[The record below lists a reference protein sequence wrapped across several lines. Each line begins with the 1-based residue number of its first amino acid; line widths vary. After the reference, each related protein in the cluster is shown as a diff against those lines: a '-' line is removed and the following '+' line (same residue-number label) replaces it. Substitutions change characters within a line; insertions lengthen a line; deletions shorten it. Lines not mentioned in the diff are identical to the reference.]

1 MMMLKI
7 LFWVFGFEN
16 GFALLITVSNLF
28 SLVSIFPSEKRKHL
42 SGGDL
47 LVIFPYKLKR
57 SIPNVLWQK
66 VHVLLFILKKFNK
79 TWQEW
84 EHDIA
89 NGVLFMQQDG
99 GFSVVDIK
107 LEIRFFF
114 IYFVMVV
121 LVKDHGAECSLNFEN
136 KVS

>member
-16 GFALLITVSNLF
+16 RFALLITVSNLF
-28 SLVSIFPSEKRKHL
+28 SLVSIFPSEKREHL

-89 NGVLFMQQDG
+89 NGVLFMQYDG
-99 GFSVVDIK
+99 GFSVV

>member
-28 SLVSIFPSEKRKHL
+28 SLVSIFPSEKREHL

-47 LVIFPYKLKR
+47 QVIFPYKLKR

>member
-28 SLVSIFPSEKRKHL
+28 SLVSIFPSEKREHL

>member
-1 MMMLKI
+1 M
-7 LFWVFGFEN
+7 
-16 GFALLITVSNLF
+16 
-28 SLVSIFPSEKRKHL
+28 
-42 SGGDL
+42 
-47 LVIFPYKLKR
+47 
-57 SIPNVLWQK
+57 QK
-66 VHVLLFILKKFNK
+66 
-79 TWQEW
+79 
-84 EHDIA
+84 
-89 NGVLFMQQDG
+89 DG

>member
-28 SLVSIFPSEKRKHL
+28 SLVSIFPSEKREHL
-42 SGGDL
+42 SRGDL

-89 NGVLFMQQDG
+89 NGVLFMQKDG

>member
-28 SLVSIFPSEKRKHL
+28 SLVSIFPSEKREHL

-121 LVKDHGAECSLNFEN
+121 LVKDHGAECSLKFEN

>member
-28 SLVSIFPSEKRKHL
+28 SLVSIFPSEKREHL

-57 SIPNVLWQK
+57 SISNVLWQK

-114 IYFVMVV
+114 LYFVMVV

>member
-28 SLVSIFPSEKRKHL
+28 SLVSIFPNEKREHL

-79 TWQEW
+79 TW
-84 EHDIA
+84 
-89 NGVLFMQQDG
+89 
-99 GFSVVDIK
+99 
-107 LEIRFFF
+107 
-114 IYFVMVV
+114 
-121 LVKDHGAECSLNFEN
+121 
-136 KVS
+136 

>member
-28 SLVSIFPSEKRKHL
+28 SLVSIFPSEKREHL

-57 SIPNVLWQK
+57 SIPNVFWQK

-114 IYFVMVV
+114 YIFCDGCFSERPWCGVFP
-121 LVKDHGAECSLNFEN
+121 EF
-136 KVS
+136 

>member
-28 SLVSIFPSEKRKHL
+28 SLVSIFPSEKREHL

-57 SIPNVLWQK
+57 SIANVLWKK

>member
-28 SLVSIFPSEKRKHL
+28 SLVSIFPSEKREYL

>member
-28 SLVSIFPSEKRKHL
+28 SLVSIFPSEKREHL
-42 SGGDL
+42 SGRDL

-114 IYFVMVV
+114 YFVMVV

>member
-28 SLVSIFPSEKRKHL
+28 SLVSIFPSEKREHL

-121 LVKDHGAECSLNFEN
+121 LVKDHGTECSLNFEN

>member
-28 SLVSIFPSEKRKHL
+28 SLVSIFPSEKREHL

-57 SIPNVLWQK
+57 SISNVLWQK

>member
-28 SLVSIFPSEKRKHL
+28 SLVSIFPSEKREHL
-42 SGGDL
+42 SRGDL

-79 TWQEW
+79 AWQEW

-107 LEIRFFF
+107 LEIRFF
-114 IYFVMVV
+114 
-121 LVKDHGAECSLNFEN
+121 LNIFCDGCFSERPWCG
-136 KVS
+136 VFPEF

>member
-28 SLVSIFPSEKRKHL
+28 SLVSIFPSEKREHL

-114 IYFVMVV
+114 IFCDGCFSERPWCGVFP
-121 LVKDHGAECSLNFEN
+121 EF
-136 KVS
+136 

>member
-28 SLVSIFPSEKRKHL
+28 SLVSIFPSEKREHL
-42 SGGDL
+42 SRGDL

-89 NGVLFMQQDG
+89 NGVLFMQYDG
-99 GFSVVDIK
+99 GFSVV

>member
-28 SLVSIFPSEKRKHL
+28 SLVSIFPSEKREHL
-42 SGGDL
+42 SRGDL

-79 TWQEW
+79 T
-84 EHDIA
+84 
-89 NGVLFMQQDG
+89 
-99 GFSVVDIK
+99 
-107 LEIRFFF
+107 R
-114 IYFVMVV
+114 
-121 LVKDHGAECSLNFEN
+121 
-136 KVS
+136 

>member
-28 SLVSIFPSEKRKHL
+28 SLVSIFPSEKREHL

-89 NGVLFMQQDG
+89 NGALFMQQDG

>member
-28 SLVSIFPSEKRKHL
+28 SLVSIFPSEKREHL
-42 SGGDL
+42 SRGDL

-79 TWQEW
+79 TWQEQ

>member
-28 SLVSIFPSEKRKHL
+28 SLVSIFPSEKREHL
-42 SGGDL
+42 SRGDL

-99 GFSVVDIK
+99 GFSVVNIK

>member
-28 SLVSIFPSEKRKHL
+28 SLVSIFPSEKREHL

-57 SIPNVLWQK
+57 SIPNVLWLK